1 MRPRIFISHS
11 TNGIDEHRQVLLDLI
26 EYLKDDFK
34 VFADI
39 DKENGLKVGDSWRKK
54 LLHELWRAQGG
65 VVLLS
70 EKATK
75 SPWVYH
81 EASLL
86 RLHNFQR
93 STVEKDA
100 FPLLFIKLDDF
111 DKIEKIL
118 KEHRWSPMDILE
130 LQMVPSQGSALDID
144 YKKEVFPLIKEKL
157 TKSLVE
163 TLCKARASERYEL
176 HNKVYQAL
184 KELKTSEP
192 ILDEF
197 VQINRDE
204 NFLSGV
210 NIHEDLSQIIFV
222 EGLAK
227 LTALFEHL
235 NISRRERH
243 NREIVRDLLYYMS
256 PYWVPPDQTYAIK
269 NFVLTSLENKQTPVC
284 FLPSNIEKYTPAMYL
299 RQLCFLS
306 GDMREDWRAL
316 KLHFKAG
323 YPEEIIEQIRAEVI
337 GRDID
342 GTYADKNADY
352 NSLLYFVVLPR
363 GLPDIVTIVEMI
375 AKEFPYLGI
384 IILVD
389 AKEKS
394 EKNLYLSLEAAY
406 EESKFR
412 EYNRLKLRL
421 DE

>member
-11 TNGIDEHRQVLLDLI
+11 TNGIDEHRQVLLDLV
-26 EYLKDDFK
+26 EYLKDDFI

-39 DKENGLKVGDSWRKK
+39 DQERGLKVGDPWRKK
-54 LLHELWRAQGG
+54 LLHELWRTQGG
-65 VVLLS
+65 IVLLS

-75 SPWVYH
+75 SPWVYQ

-86 RLHNFQR
+86 RLHNFQH

-100 FPLLFIKLDDF
+100 FPLLFVKLDDF
-111 DKIEKIL
+111 DKIEKAL

-130 LQMVPSQGSALDID
+130 LQMLPSQGSVLDVD
-144 YKKEVFPLIKEKL
+144 YKKEVFPLVKEKL

-163 TLCKARASERYEL
+163 NLCTARASERYEL
-176 HNKVYQAL
+176 HNKVYQAV

-204 NFLSGV
+204 NFLSGA
-210 NIHEDLSQIIFV
+210 NIHEDLSQIIFI

-227 LTALFEHL
+227 LAALFEHL

-269 NFVLTSLENKQTPVC
+269 NFVLSSLEKKHTPVC
-284 FLPSNIEKYTPAMYL
+284 ILPSKLEKYTPAMYL

-316 KLHFKAG
+316 KLHFRAG
-323 YPEEIIEQIRAEVI
+323 YPDEIIEQIRDEVS
-337 GRDID
+337 GKYLNM
-342 GTYADKNADY
+342 TYGEQETDY

-363 GLPDIVTIVEMI
+363 GLPNIETTTKII
-375 AKEFPYLGI
+375 AQEFPHLGI
-384 IILVD
+384 IILMD
-389 AKEKS
+389 SQDEN
-394 EKNLYLSLEAAY
+394 EKNLYLPLEAAY